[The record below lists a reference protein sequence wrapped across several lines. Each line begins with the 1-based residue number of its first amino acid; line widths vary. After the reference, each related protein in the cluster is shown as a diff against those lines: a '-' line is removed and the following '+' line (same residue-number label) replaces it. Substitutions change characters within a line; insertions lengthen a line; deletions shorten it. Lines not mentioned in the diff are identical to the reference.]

1 MAQKVHHSLAGEGKE
16 LFTVDSTATVKVG
29 AEHTDGEYE
38 VFEIDGE
45 RGSFV
50 PPHRHPWPESYYML
64 HGRMSVQV
72 GAKRYEMGPGES
84 ITVPTGAVHTI
95 EVLSKAVKFL
105 AFSLTDGT
113 GRLFAD
119 LDANVPAGRPMAEI
133 APLVTEI
140 AERNRT
146 TFLGGPPQ

>member
-1 MAQKVHHSLAGEGKE
+1 MAHQVHHSPAGEGTE
-16 LFTVDSTATVKVG
+16 LFTVDSTATVKIS

-38 VFEIDGE
+38 LFEIDSE

-50 PPHRHPWPESYYML
+50 PPHRHPWPESYYIL
-64 HGRMSVQV
+64 HGRLSVQI
-72 GAKRYEMGPGES
+72 GSKRYEMGPGES

-95 EVLSKAVKFL
+95 EARSKAVKFL

-113 GRLFAD
+113 GKLFAD
-119 LDANVPAGRPMAEI
+119 LDANVPAGRPMEEL
-133 APLVTEI
+133 APLITEI

-146 TFLGGPPQ
+146 LFIGRPAE

>member
-1 MAQKVHHSLAGEGKE
+1 MSQQVHHSPAGEGRE

-29 AEHTDGEYE
+29 AEHTDGAYE
-38 VFEIDGE
+38 LFEIDGE

-50 PPHRHPWPESYYML
+50 PPHRHPWPESYYVL

-72 GAKRYEMGPGES
+72 GSKRYDMGPGES
-84 ITVPTGAVHTI
+84 ITVPTGAAHTI
-95 EVLSKAVKFL
+95 EVTSKAVKFL

-119 LDANVPAGRPMAEI
+119 LDANVPAGRPMAEV
-133 APLVTEI
+133 APLITEI

-146 TFLGGPPQ
+146 TFLSRPAQ

>member
-1 MAQKVHHSLAGEGKE
+1 MPQQIHHSLAGEGRE

-38 VFEIDGE
+38 LFEIDGE
-45 RGSFV
+45 RGAFV
-50 PPHRHPWPESYYML
+50 PPHRHPWPESYYVL

-72 GAKRYEMGPGES
+72 GSKRYEMGPGES

-95 EVLSKAVKFL
+95 EVRSKAVKFL

-113 GRLFAD
+113 GKLFAD
-119 LDANVPAGRPMAEI
+119 LDANVPPGRPMEEL

-146 TFLGGPPQ
+146 SFIGRPAQ